1 MLRIVITANCWGRD
15 EKAKSELGQHPQ
27 TKLLKRRVSRR
38 GMEMRSAMSIEARA
52 FADAAVGRCRLKL
65 TRPFPVDVGWKLTSS
80 LPVDQC

>member
-1 MLRIVITANCWGRD
+1 
-15 EKAKSELGQHPQ
+15 
-27 TKLLKRRVSRR
+27 
-38 GMEMRSAMSIEARA
+38 MEMRSAMSIEARA